1 MNQYF
6 DHINPFNCSNFSI
19 AEKLVLLNCHCIVAR
34 SLARSKVDNF
44 SLLINHL
51 LGMNVDQMMTNGW

>member
-6 DHINPFNCSNFSI
+6 DNHINPFNCSNFSI
-19 AEKLVLLNCHCIVAR
+19 AEKYFYYIAIALSQGVLLG
-34 SLARSKVDNF
+34 LKVDNF

-51 LGMNVDQMMTNGW
+51 KFCLGWMLSK